1 MRNVDHSPGGPT
13 TVLPYR
19 PPISFANSVW
29 RVSQIETWTS
39 LMYESSPSY
48 TTSPAWTKLKQ
59 QPSAGRFSLTL
70 VSTIQSSPGSDPVST
85 GAELFAWCSSAAC
98 ASKPNT
104 PPASP
109 HSDAA
114 GSRTHSHRSS
124 STASLNSSERPLIAR
139 PGSSQVASVV
149 E

>member
-29 RVSQIETWTS
+29 RASQIETWTS

-59 QPSAGRFSLTL
+59 QPSAGRFSFTL
-70 VSTIQSSPGSDPVST
+70 ASTIQSSPGIDPVST
-85 GAELFAWCSSAAC
+85 GAELFDWCRAAGC
-98 ASKPNT
+98 VWKLAT
-104 PPASP
+104 PPAAPRSA
-109 HSDAA
+109 AA
-114 GSRTHSHRSS
+114 GSRTYCHRSS
-124 STASLNSSERPLIAR
+124 SAASSNSSDNSVTAA
-139 PGSSQVASVV
+139 PGWSQVARVDG
-149 E
+149 